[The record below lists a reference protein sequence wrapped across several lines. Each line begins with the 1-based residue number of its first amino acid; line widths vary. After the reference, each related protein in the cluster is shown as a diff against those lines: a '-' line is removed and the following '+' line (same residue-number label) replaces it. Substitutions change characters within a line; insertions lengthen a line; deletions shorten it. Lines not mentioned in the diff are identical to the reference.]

1 MKVRRVGF
9 VGARTPNVE
18 ATAGFFRDLL
28 GLEMVRDDSTWS
40 ILRLPTGPYD
50 LLEVYGSDFDDE
62 RLAPP
67 DQPLFVS
74 FVVDDVLEARQEI
87 TAAGLEAGD
96 LVWAS
101 DVFEDPEMAGFGW
114 FFFRAPDAL
123 FYIIQHVPDA
133 SPPTDAG
140 GHREGTTG

>member
-1 MKVRRVGF
+1 MEVRRVGF

-28 GLEMVRDDSTWS
+28 GLEMVRDDPAWS

-50 LLEVYGSDFDDE
+50 LLEVYGSAFDDE

-74 FVVDDVLEARQEI
+74 FIVDDLLEAHDEI
-87 TAAGLEAGD
+87 SAAGHEIGD
-96 LVWAS
+96 VVWAS
-101 DVFEDPEMAGFGW
+101 DVFEDPGMAGFGW
-114 FFFRAPDAL
+114 FFFRAPDDL
-123 FYIIQHVPDA
+123 FYLVQQVP
-133 SPPTDAG
+133 
-140 GHREGTTG
+140 E

>member
-1 MKVRRVGF
+1 MKVLRVGF

-28 GLEMVRDDSTWS
+28 GMEMVRDDPAWS
-40 ILRLPTGPYD
+40 ILRLPTGPFD

-74 FVVDDVLEARQEI
+74 FVVADILEAREE
-87 TAAGLEAGD
+87 LVEAGHD
-96 LVWAS
+96 VGDPVWAAN
-101 DVFEDPEMAGFGW
+101 VFEDPSMTGFGW
-114 FFFRAPDAL
+114 FFVRAPDGL
-123 FYIIQHVPDA
+123 SYIVQQMP
-133 SPPTDAG
+133 
-140 GHREGTTG
+140 E